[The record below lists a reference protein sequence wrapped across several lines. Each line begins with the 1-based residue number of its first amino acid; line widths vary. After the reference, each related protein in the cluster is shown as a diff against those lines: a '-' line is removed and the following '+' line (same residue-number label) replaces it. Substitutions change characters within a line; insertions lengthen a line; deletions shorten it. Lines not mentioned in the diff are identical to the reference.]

1 MMADLTS
8 YTGPCEAVADMAAE
22 QGPDILN
29 DGKNVVSPF
38 MAGERGDVVLKTLFQ
53 PDHEK
58 RKFIEGYLG
67 RPLSP
72 MSGLRN
78 NVPASAQPP
87 GLSAVRQPSKKNMP
101 EMPAS
106 GKSRLPSLRARV
118 RGQGLRYGLR
128 TRRTT
133 RKARPQR
140 GRKKR
145 PAQVLG

>member
-8 YTGPCEAVADMAAE
+8 YTGPCEAVADMDAA

-38 MAGERGDVVLKTLFQ
+38 MAGRRGDVVLKTLFQ

-78 NVPASAQPP
+78 NVPASAQPL
-87 GLSAVRQPSKKNMP
+87 GLSAVR
-101 EMPAS
+101 
-106 GKSRLPSLRARV
+106 
-118 RGQGLRYGLR
+118 
-128 TRRTT
+128 
-133 RKARPQR
+133 
-140 GRKKR
+140 
-145 PAQVLG
+145 